1 MTIEMPHPTSIFS
14 MGLWWAP
21 RAWMRYVIACAICA
35 IACTYASLTAHAME
49 PTAPT
54 EISVPSA
61 GAPETLMRKLA
72 DAFNAKRGTALVT
85 VPASIGP
92 ERAIDAV
99 LSGKTTLASLGRAL
113 TAAEKNRGLREWV
126 VAREAVVFA
135 TGAGAGVENLSSRQ
149 LALIF
154 SGGMRDWARAGGP
167 PAPIRVLYREESELL
182 LQIIRRTMP
191 AFAALRFSGDGKIV
205 IRDHEMIDLMLKFK
219 YAAGWGSL
227 SNIRAAATL
236 RVPALDGIAPSA
248 KTLASGRYP
257 LWYDATLV
265 YRQAPTG
272 VSSDFADFV
281 FSDAGRKI
289 IDALDALPRARE

>member
-1 MTIEMPHPTSIFS
+1 MTIEMPHSTGIFAVWLS
-14 MGLWWAP
+14 RVP
-21 RAWMRYVIACAICA
+21 RAWMRCVLSCATL
-35 IACTYASLTAHAME
+35 CTTPSLTAHAME
-49 PTAPT
+49 APAPG

-61 GAPETLMRKLA
+61 GAPETLIRKLA

-85 VPASIGP
+85 VPPGIGP
-92 ERAIDAV
+92 ESAIDAV
-99 LSGKTTLASLGRAL
+99 LSGKAALAGLGRTL

-126 VAREAVVFA
+126 IAREAVVFA

-191 AFAALRFSGDGKIV
+191 AFTALRFSGDGKIV
-205 IRDHEMIDLMLKFK
+205 IRDHQMIDLMLKFK

-236 RVPALDGIAPSA
+236 RVPALDGIVPGA

-272 VSSDFADFV
+272 VSRDFVDFV